1 MKRDDRVYL
10 NHMLDAITQ
19 VETYL
24 NSATKQQFIEENML
38 HDAVIRQLEIV
49 GEASRNISEEI
60 QEKYNLVPWGQ
71 IIAMRNRIVHAYF
84 DVNLEIAWDIYTH
97 DLPELK
103 LQIQKILNEL

>member
-60 QEKYNLVPWGQ
+60 QEKYSLVPWGQ